1 MIEFTTTSNTR
12 LATASL
18 ELAVDVQTFTPDRIT
33 GDAIEFTTTAPEL
46 EILINEISPTTVW
59 EDIEEIKLSFDIVS
73 PVEFNAPYTITLDEE
88 EITGSIQTPGTV
100 EEVIPKSGGDLK
112 IEVGDSTFIYEIL
125 EEDSNTLILRRRLRY
140 DKYHNIDDTIIVN
153 DEGYTGEGEATIIF
167 PTSNRFVIVGI
178 DSITKNEL
186 QATQTIT
193 EQMEE
198 I

>member
-12 LATASL
+12 LVEASL
-18 ELAVDVQTFTPDRIT
+18 EIAVEVQTFTPERVT
-33 GDAIEFTTTAPEL
+33 GDSIEFTTTAPDL

-73 PVEFNAPYTITLDEE
+73 PVEFDAPYTITLANE
-88 EITGSIQTPGTV
+88 EITGSIRAPGTV
-100 EEVIPKSGGDLK
+100 EEIIPKAGGELK
-112 IEVGDSTFIYEIL
+112 IEVGDTVFTYEIL

-140 DKYHNIDDTIIVN
+140 DKYYDADDTIIVN
-153 DEGYTGEGEATIIF
+153 DEGYTGEGEATILF
-167 PTSNRFVIVGI
+167 PTSNRFVVIGI
-178 DSITKNEL
+178 NSITKNEL
-186 QATQTIT
+186 QETQTIT